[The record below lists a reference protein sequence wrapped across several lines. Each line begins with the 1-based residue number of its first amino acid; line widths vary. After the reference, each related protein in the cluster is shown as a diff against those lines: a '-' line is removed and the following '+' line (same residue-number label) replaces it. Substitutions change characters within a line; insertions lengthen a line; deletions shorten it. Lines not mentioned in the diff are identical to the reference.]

1 MIIIKLCNKIL
12 NDLSRSWRYRLSVGI
27 WELVIKIYV
36 ERGIVPRRCSRKGA
50 MKKKRKRKEK
60 GDDEIEIE
68 RPPPSFYREAA
79 RESAIYVERRYVKQR
94 GKRESVNDV
103 VRLTCTIRECS
114 CRSRVCTGFCRI
126 RRCRPRNSAP

>member
-1 MIIIKLCNKIL
+1 M
-12 NDLSRSWRYRLSVGI
+12 
-27 WELVIKIYV
+27 VIKIYV

-94 GKRESVNDV
+94 GRALTMSFDLLVRSVNVLAGAVSARVSVAFVDV
-103 VRLTCTIRECS
+103 VRAI
-114 CRSRVCTGFCRI
+114 
-126 RRCRPRNSAP
+126 RPRKAGCTRALVAVLQR